1 MTFALILVSFV
12 SLAVTSNASNIILIT
27 FPKKGLLKIDD
38 LQLTSNRPELSP
50 TNVPTQSYPYRHT
63 YRSFRRT
70 RDSRIIQGA

>member
-38 LQLTSNRPELSP
+38 LQLTSNRPRTLNNHANERTNPIIPLS
-50 TNVPTQSYPYRHT
+50 SYLPKL
-63 YRSFRRT
+63 S
-70 RDSRIIQGA
+70 